1 MDKSSIDVVIHDY
14 NISVG
19 YRAWRSWSAA
29 GSRVMGAMIHRISHA
44 GLLVPDI
51 ERAAEVWTGVFGLEP
66 WALGVWHAVEEGV
79 RTLMLPVG
87 EGASVELLETVD
99 PGTPFQQALD
109 AGRGLYHMSLR
120 VADLDQT
127 VQRLR
132 GEESW
137 VQVRPQGEVLRLR
150 RGWVDPASACGAH
163 IELIDEREILAM
175 RLPVAEPPPPTGV
188 FDRFSHVGQLVPEL
202 DAALRF
208 YRDALGLEPES
219 EAPQSWVEEGARALR
234 FSVGDGPKLEV
245 VEVSHACGPLWP
257 HFQRHGPGLA
267 YLGMEVADLDRAL
280 DALSPRDLWLQQRPG
295 GGALPRRVWVHPRS
309 THGALLRLTEGA

>member
-1 MDKSSIDVVIHDY
+1 VS
-14 NISVG
+14 
-19 YRAWRSWSAA
+19 
-29 GSRVMGAMIHRISHA
+29 HRISHA

-51 ERAAEVWTGVFGLEP
+51 ERAAEVWTDVFGLEP

-99 PGTPFQQALD
+99 PDTPFQRARD

-120 VADLDQT
+120 VADLDET
-127 VQRLR
+127 VRRLR

-137 VQVRPQGEVLRLR
+137 VQVRPAGEVVRLR

-163 IELIDEREILAM
+163 IELVDEREILALG
-175 RLPVAEPPPPTGV
+175 LPASGPPPPTGA
-188 FDRFSHVGQLVPEL
+188 FERFSHVGQLVADL

-219 EAPQSWVEEGARALR
+219 EAPLSWTEEGARALR
-234 FSVGDGPKLEV
+234 FAVGDGPGLEV
-245 VEVSHACGPLWP
+245 VEVSDERGPLWP
-257 HFQRHGPGLA
+257 HFLRHGPGLA

-280 DALSPRDLWLQQRPG
+280 EALSPCDLWLQQRPRDE
-295 GGALPRRVWVHPRS
+295 ALPRRIWVHARS
-309 THGALLRLTEGA
+309 THGALLRLTEGV

>member
-1 MDKSSIDVVIHDY
+1 MT
-14 NISVG
+14 
-19 YRAWRSWSAA
+19 
-29 GSRVMGAMIHRISHA
+29 HRISHA

-51 ERAAEVWTGVFGLEP
+51 KRAAEVWTGVFGLEP

-87 EGASVELLETVD
+87 EGASVELLETAD
-99 PGTPFQQALD
+99 PDTPFQQALD

-120 VADLDQT
+120 VADLDET
-127 VQRLR
+127 VRRLR

-137 VQVRPQGEVLRLR
+137 VQVRPPGEVLRLR

-163 IELIDEREILAM
+163 IELLDEREILAM
-175 RLPVAEPPPPTGV
+175 GLPVSGSPPPTGV
-188 FDRFSHVGQLVPEL
+188 FERFSHVGQLVADL

-208 YRDALGLEPES
+208 YRDALGLEPQS
-219 EAPQSWVEEGARALR
+219 EAPLSWTEEGGRALR
-234 FSVGDGPKLEV
+234 FGVGDGAQLEV
-245 VEVSHACGPLWP
+245 VEVTDERGPLWP

-267 YLGMEVADLDRAL
+267 YLGMEVADLDRTL
-280 DALSPRDLWLQQRPG
+280 EALSPRDLWLQQRPRG
-295 GGALPRRVWVHPRS
+295 EDLPRRVWIHARS

>member
-1 MDKSSIDVVIHDY
+1 MS
-14 NISVG
+14 
-19 YRAWRSWSAA
+19 
-29 GSRVMGAMIHRISHA
+29 HRISHA

-51 ERAAEVWTGVFGLEP
+51 ERAAEVWTDVFGLEP

-87 EGASVELLETVD
+87 ESAGVELLETAD
-99 PGTPFQQALD
+99 PDTPFQQARD

-120 VADLDQT
+120 VADLDET
-127 VQRLR
+127 VRRLR
-132 GEESW
+132 GEELW
-137 VQVRPQGEVLRLR
+137 VQVRPAGEVVRLR

-163 IELIDEREILAM
+163 IELVDEREILALG
-175 RLPVAEPPPPTGV
+175 LPASGPPPPTGA
-188 FDRFSHVGQLVPEL
+188 FERFSHVGQLVADL

-219 EAPQSWVEEGARALR
+219 EAPLSWTEEGARALR
-234 FSVGDGPKLEV
+234 FAVGDGPGLEV
-245 VEVSHACGPLWP
+245 VEVLDERGPLWP
-257 HFQRHGPGLA
+257 HFQQHGPGLA

-280 DALSPRDLWLQQRPG
+280 EALSRRDLWLQQRPRG
-295 GGALPRRVWVHPRS
+295 ETLPRRIWIHARS